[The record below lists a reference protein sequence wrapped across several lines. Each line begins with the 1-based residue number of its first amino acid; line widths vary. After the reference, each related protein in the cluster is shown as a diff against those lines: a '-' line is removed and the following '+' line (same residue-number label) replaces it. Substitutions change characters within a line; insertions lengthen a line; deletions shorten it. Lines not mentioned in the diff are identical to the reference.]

1 MDEIA
6 DQYGYP
12 NEIHLFEAPDGFILS
27 LFRINAREGQA
38 EPGSRGPLLLLSGIN
53 LDARGFLHQG
63 RDTSPPFVLANEGY
77 DVWMV
82 NPRASQTSRAHVDMS
97 PDGNP
102 ET

>member
-12 NEIHLFEAPDGFILS
+12 NEIHLFQAPDGFILS
-27 LFRINAREGQA
+27 LFRINAREGQQ
-38 EPGSRGPLLLLSGIN
+38 EPRSRGPFLFVSALNFDSKTS
-53 LDARGFLHQG
+53 LHQG
-63 RDTSPPFVLANEGY
+63 RDTSAPFVLANEGY

-82 NPRASQTSRAHVDMS
+82 NPRATQTSRAHVDMS